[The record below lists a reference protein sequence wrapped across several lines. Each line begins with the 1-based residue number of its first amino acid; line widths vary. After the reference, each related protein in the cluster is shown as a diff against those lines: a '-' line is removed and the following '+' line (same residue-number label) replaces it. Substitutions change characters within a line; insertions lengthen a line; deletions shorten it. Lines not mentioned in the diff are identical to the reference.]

1 MLRVEGIRAGYGRV
15 DVLHGIDLEVPA
27 GRIVSLVGANGAG
40 KTTLLR
46 CISGVHPAAA
56 GRVAFDGADVS
67 RLSAARRVRLG
78 LSQVPEGRL
87 VFAPMSVQENLEL
100 GAYTQPASA
109 VRERMDEVFA
119 LFPALAERRAL
130 QAGALS
136 GGEQQM
142 LAIGRALMCK
152 PRLLLLDEPSLGL
165 APIVVQFIFERL
177 RALNRAGLSVLVVE
191 QNASLALAMADTG
204 YVMETGRVVARGSGR
219 ELLADPAVQAAYLGL

>member
-109 VRERMDEVFA
+109 VRGRMDEVFA

>member
-15 DVLHGIDLEVPA
+15 DVLHGIDLEVPP

-100 GAYTQPASA
+100 GAYTQPASS
-109 VRERMDEVFA
+109 VRGRMDEVFA

-204 YVMETGRVVARGSGR
+204 YLMETGRVVARGSGR